1 MEPLDNPKISNGITI
16 ASFLLEAIDFFI
28 LHWSPILSIILI
40 AVLGIII
47 FIQTSKRKK
56 LNQIITSL
64 KSVNANLESMNT
76 ELSNQIK
83 QLQNEKSS
91 LQSECNELK
100 NKHTTLQQ
108 ENEKIIGMRMAHW
121 ESLTEETRD
130 VILKNR
136 FSIFDALAL
145 CVEKIKDILPADRSK
160 YRITIVRPLCDERFE
175 LLWCLGKDDISNS
188 NLLTWKK
195 EEEENEGLFSRG
207 LREISVDVPYKV
219 YQKNDTSYSCMPRK
233 HKSTSEYHFMIPLK
247 DKKYRTSQFP
257 QKCIGLI
264 SIGIP
269 KEYNFSEQEYNSFYQ
284 KMYPYVANI
293 ELFIQTY
300 ILFKNKIEI
309 LCRGLIDMP

>member
-1 MEPLDNPKISNGITI
+1 MESLDNPKISNGITV
-16 ASFLLEAIDFFI
+16 ASFVIEAIDFFI

-40 AVLGIII
+40 AVLGITV

-56 LNQIITSL
+56 LNQIITE
-64 KSVNANLESMNT
+64 KESRNT
-76 ELSNQIK
+76 DLSNQIK

-100 NKHTTLQQ
+100 NEHSTLQQ
-108 ENEKIIGMRMAHW
+108 EYKKIIGMRTTHW
-121 ESLTEETRD
+121 ESLTNETRY
-130 VILKNR
+130 VIIENR
-136 FSIFDALAL
+136 FSIFNALAL

-175 LLWCLGKDDISNS
+175 LLWYLGKDDIYNS

-195 EEEENEGLFSRG
+195 EEEENEGFFSKG

-219 YQKNDTSYSCMPRK
+219 YRKNDTSYSSMPRK

-247 DKKYRTSQFP
+247 DTKYRTSQFP

-269 KEYNFSEQEYNSFYQ
+269 KEYDFSEQEYYSFYE

-300 ILFKNKIEI
+300 ILFKNKIDI
-309 LCRGLIDMP
+309 LCRGLTDMP

>member
-1 MEPLDNPKISNGITI
+1 MESLDNPKISNGITV

-40 AVLGIII
+40 AVLGITV

-56 LNQIITSL
+56 LNQTITSL
-64 KSVNANLESMNT
+64 ESVNT

-83 QLQNEKSS
+83 QLQNEKSI
-91 LQSECNELK
+91 
-100 NKHTTLQQ
+100 LQQ
-108 ENEKIIGMRMAHW
+108 EYRNIIKIRTTHW
-121 ESLTEETRD
+121 ESLTNETRD
-130 VILKNR
+130 IIIENR
-136 FSIFDALAL
+136 FSIFYALAL

-160 YRITIVRPLCDERFE
+160 YRITIVRPLCNEKFE
-175 LLWCLGKDDISNS
+175 LLWCLEKDDIYNS

-219 YQKNDTSYSCMPRK
+219 YRKNDTSYSSMPRK

-247 DKKYRTSQFP
+247 DKKYSTSQFP

-269 KEYNFSEQEYNSFYQ
+269 KEHNFSEQEYESFYQ

>member
-1 MEPLDNPKISNGITI
+1 MKLMEYLDNPKISNGVTVV
-16 ASFLLEAIDFFI
+16 SFLLEVIDFFI
-28 LHWSPILSIILI
+28 LHWSPFLSIILI
-40 AVLGIII
+40 IVLGIIV
-47 FIQTSKRKK
+47 FTQTSKRKK
-56 LNQIITSL
+56 VNQKITSL
-64 KSVNANLESMNT
+64 EGLNT

-83 QLQNEKSS
+83 QLQNEKSI
-91 LQSECNELK
+91 LQSKYDEFQNEY
-100 NKHTTLQQ
+100 TTLQQ
-108 ENEKIIGMRMAHW
+108 ENEKIIGMRMTHW

-130 VILKNR
+130 VIIENR

-160 YRITIVRPLCDERFE
+160 YRITIVRPLCNERFE

-207 LREISVDVPYKV
+207 LREISVDVPYKI
-219 YQKNDTSYSCMPRK
+219 YRKNDISYSSMPRK

-269 KEYNFSEQEYNSFYQ
+269 KEYQFSEQEYECFYN

-309 LCRGLIDMP
+309 LCRGLVDMP